1 MENFNYE
8 AFELIAKCTQKDLQN
23 YLAPQLEQIY
33 GKDNCIITKDYLFAK
48 GTVPVC
54 LVSHLD
60 TVHREVPSIIV
71 SDKEKGYIWSPQGIG
86 GDDRCGVYALIS
98 IIVNRLQT
106 SKELPS
112 VLFTT
117 FEEVGCIGAGI
128 ASSEIPKEKYEDFKF
143 LIEIDRKGTVDCV
156 FYSTFND
163 KFEEF
168 IESFGFVKSYGSCSD
183 ISKLSPAWDVASVN
197 LSSGYFNA
205 HTKEEYISVKWLMQT
220 ISNVIAI
227 LDSEELKTHE
237 KFEYQPD
244 KPNYS
249 SYGNSYTNSNN
260 YGSYDYETEAYKWWD
275 RYCKKNQNLTMQ
287 EEEELYKE
295 LDKQD
300 ENSTPFDTSK
310 GNDDLDLDDVLNKK
324 FGEEWKDSDFIKDCL

>member
-8 AFELIAKCTQKDLQN
+8 AFELIARCTQKDLQN

-33 GKDNCIITKDYLFAK
+33 GKENCIITKDYLFAK
-48 GTVPVC
+48 GKVPVC

-60 TVHREVPSIIV
+60 TVHKEIPSIIV

-98 IIVNRLQT
+98 IIVDRLQA

-117 FEEVGCIGAGI
+117 FEEVGCIGASI

-143 LIEIDRKGTVDCV
+143 LIEIDRKGMLDCV
-156 FYSTFND
+156 FYFTFNN

-168 IESFGFVKSYGSCSD
+168 IESFGFIKSYGSCSD

-220 ISNVIAI
+220 INNVIAI
-227 LDSEELKTHE
+227 LDSKELETQE

-249 SYGNSYTNSNN
+249 NYENSYAYPNSYGN
-260 YGSYDYETEAYKWWD
+260 YDYEKEAYEWWN
-275 RYCKKNQNLTMQ
+275 RYCKKSRNLTMQ

-300 ENSTPFDTSK
+300 EKSIPFDTPK
-310 GNDDLDLDDVLNKK
+310 GNDNLDDVLNEK